1 VCPIVP
7 SRVEPPL
14 AGALSVILPTPEQ
27 TLLLRACLCSG
38 DASRQAW
45 RQWLERAGDPKEA
58 LAARDLG
65 SRRLLPLLFDA
76 ARRNGLAADKA
87 LMTHLKT
94 ANFRD
99 ELRSKAYRAVCS
111 EAIGVLGAAGVRP
124 VVLRGAA
131 LAETVYPEPVLRHC
145 HDLDLWVTEHE
156 LPRAGDALAASGYAC
171 AQQSGTAARSLVLR
185 HRSGVDV
192 QLHTALFRLGYYE
205 PPLDEM
211 RERGRPCEVAGTP
224 AWELSPADALLH
236 VCGHA
241 AESGSRE
248 NLCWAADAWFLIT
261 RSADLDWGLVA
272 DCALRGRLALP
283 VSLMLGYLAGELGAP
298 VPPAVLERLNVAAA
312 QADGMA
318 REAALLGA
326 HRGTRGT
333 LWNLVRAARGWR
345 EKAFVLRWAL
355 FPSPGYVRSVHGVRG
370 FRAMAGWYAGRL
382 GRGLRGCLSR
392 RGGTRGNGRRR
403 QPPQ

>member
-1 VCPIVP
+1 
-7 SRVEPPL
+7 
-14 AGALSVILPTPEQ
+14 
-27 TLLLRACLCSG
+27 
-38 DASRQAW
+38 
-45 RQWLERAGDPKEA
+45 
-58 LAARDLG
+58 
-65 SRRLLPLLFDA
+65 
-76 ARRNGLAADKA
+76 
-87 LMTHLKT
+87 MTHLRT
-94 ANFRD
+94 AYLRD

-111 EAIGVLGAAGVRP
+111 EAIGVLGGAGVRA
-124 VVLRGAA
+124 VVLRGFA

-145 HDLDLWVTEHE
+145 HDLDLWVTEHD
-156 LPRAGDALAASGYAC
+156 LPCAGDALAASGYARVRPG
-171 AQQSGTAARSLVLR
+171 GTAARSLVLR

-192 QLHTALFRLGYYE
+192 QLHTALCRLGYYE

-211 RERGRPCEVAGTP
+211 RERTRPCEVAGTP

-283 VSLMLGYLAGELGAP
+283 VALMLSYLAGELEAP

-312 QADGMA
+312 QADTVA
-318 REAALLGA
+318 REVALLGA
-326 HRGTRGT
+326 HCGTRGS
-333 LWNLVRAARGWR
+333 LRSLVCAASGWGD
-345 EKAFVLRWAL
+345 KAFVLRWAL
-355 FPSPGYVRSVHGVRG
+355 FPSPGYVRSAHGVRG

-382 GRGLRGCLSR
+382 ARGLRRCLSR
-392 RGGTRGNGRRR
+392 RGGMRGNRRRR